1 MIDKLTYD
9 QVLEIS
15 NGLDENAK
23 IIDEIA
29 NKREMNDLKDFTETV
44 HNYSVYLKSV
54 LEMNKDADLA
64 LQELSTKKKNS

>member
-9 QVLEIS
+9 QVIEIS

-23 IIDEIA
+23 IIEEIA
-29 NKREMNDLKDFTETV
+29 NKRKMNDLKDFTDTV

-54 LEMNKDADLA
+54 LEMNKDADMA
-64 LQELSTKKKNS
+64 LQELSTKK

>member
-9 QVLEIS
+9 QVIEIS

-23 IIDEIA
+23 IIEEIA
-29 NKREMNDLKDFTETV
+29 NKRKMNDLKDFTDTV

-54 LEMNKDADLA
+54 LKMNKDADMA
-64 LQELSTKKKNS
+64 LHA